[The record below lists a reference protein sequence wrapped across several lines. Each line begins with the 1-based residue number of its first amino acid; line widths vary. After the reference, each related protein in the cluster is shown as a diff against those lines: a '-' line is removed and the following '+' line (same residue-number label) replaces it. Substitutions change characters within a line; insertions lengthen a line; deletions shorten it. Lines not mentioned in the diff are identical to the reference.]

1 MGRISDD
8 LCMRDPEAT
17 QQEPDVPGQE
27 TPPGMISADRAL
39 QVILIL
45 LTLWTVFSGIALLFF
60 PDNAEAT
67 IGGGQGPAAQRLL
80 GVHVLVL
87 AVIYGLLAWNRE
99 GYRMLLWIPYAVQAA
114 VVVITVLNIVTG
126 DLDFLDGLLPL
137 AAAATFLTL
146 LVLIWRAGNLDILPE
161 SEWLSKFTADDEA
174 VASEAASDVVDEA
187 GATDTPKDEPDSS
200 KEEADS

>member
-1 MGRISDD
+1 MGRIWDD

-17 QQEPDVPGQE
+17 QQDPDVPGQE

-45 LTLWTVFSGIALLFF
+45 LTLWTAFSGVALLFF

-146 LVLIWRAGNLDILPE
+146 LILIWRAGDLDILPE
-161 SEWLSKFTADDEA
+161 SELLSRFTADDEA
-174 VASEAASDVVDEA
+174 VALEAAGDVADESTVTEA
-187 GATDTPKDEPDSS
+187 PKDEPDSS